1 VEGIPLPTKPKLS
14 NKINDINALV
24 NRSWTEAELQEKLN
38 RSGALKNKY
47 IPIERTRLNNLI
59 KEAKSAGDEERVE
72 QLRAELHA
80 LEGPTLAFNTS
91 LRTTPKK
98 PTGPVE
104 MSQQEKLA
112 ILNKE
117 NRRKNVEEVRHA
129 QIKERRQAMA
139 TQAAL
144 ARGEVV
150 EEDHSRRHKTIAK
163 FKHDVSQV
171 GKKLD
176 SDRSGTNT
184 PANGTPSLTPKK
196 DVAPLPHIAKLQQS
210 QTDKKGIPTFRRPLT
225 DDDIIGSIDLGIEIE
240 L

>member
-1 VEGIPLPTKPKLS
+1 
-14 NKINDINALV
+14 V
-24 NRSWTEAELQEKLN
+24 NRSWTEAELQEKLR

-59 KEAKSAGDEERVE
+59 KEAKTAGDEERVE
-72 QLRAELHA
+72 QLRAELDA
-80 LEGPTLAFNTS
+80 LEGPALAFNTS

-98 PTGPVE
+98 PTGPIQ
-104 MSQQEKLA
+104 MSQQERLA

-117 NRRKNVEEVRHA
+117 NRRKNVEEVRQA
-129 QIKERRQAMA
+129 QIKERRLAMA

-150 EEDHSRRHKTIAK
+150 EEDHSRRHKTVAK
-163 FKHDVSQV
+163 FKHDVADV
-171 GKKLD
+171 GKKLENT
-176 SDRSGTNT
+176 RSGTST

-196 DVAPLPHIAKLQQS
+196 DVAPLPHIARLQQS
-210 QTDKKGIPTFRRPLT
+210 QTDKNGIPTFRRPLT